1 MDANN
6 KLHLVYQLSSSHCK
20 CSKPQFSLTVQV
32 LEQNVSDDDDTTYAP
47 EGEANSA
54 NESSDG
60 EEDQNLNISK
70 GVARIALHHR
80 AFILM
85 ITITTFVLQKSLK
98 VSLLKEIRNTA
109 YTAVL

>member
-1 MDANN
+1 MDVNN
-6 KLHLVYQLSSSHCK
+6 KLHLIYQLSSSHCK
-20 CSKPQFSLTVQV
+20 CNKPQFSLTVQV
-32 LEQNVSDDDDTTYAP
+32 LEQNVSDDDDKTYAP

-54 NESSDG
+54 DESSDG

-70 GVARIALHHR
+70 GIARIALQHR

-85 ITITTFVLQKSLK
+85 ITIITFVLQKSLK